1 MGEEGGLAP
10 LGLVARPDPL
20 PRPASA
26 ALDSSV
32 RAKLSFMPS
41 PHGQIERSRLASV
54 RDAAVRARLV
64 TLTAPGGYGKT
75 SLAAEWVAHWREQ
88 GFLCAWLSL
97 EHDDDVPARFLF
109 CLTQALRA
117 LGGSVGEAA
126 QALLAG
132 ATLTAP
138 RAVVSMLIGDLE
150 QIEREVFLVLD
161 DYQWIRDPTI
171 HDAIAFL
178 LLHGPVQLH
187 VVIASRSR
195 PELPLARLRAL
206 GQWLELDVADLRF
219 DEDETRRF
227 LVAAS
232 PSKPTASQIESLHA
246 RTDGWAAAL
255 RIAALGASGA
265 GAVSLRVS
273 GASRAFACLMDDLLE
288 SLPRRTVLFM
298 ARTAVLEHLNAG
310 LCEAVTGE
318 TDSAALLDEL
328 EHSYALVEPFDHEGC
343 WLRYHQLLLDYLRGP
358 LTLRLQVDPAES
370 HRRGAQWFARRETWT
385 DAVRHALAAGDTAQA
400 LDWLAH
406 CGMALVKKGDLMT
419 LLSWRRYLPPDLMR
433 KQPSAQIAV
442 AWGLTLA
449 MRYDDAEPILNEV
462 EEGEATLPAIEART
476 QCQALRAVAAALQ
489 DDSSR
494 AAELAESWRALSHGV
509 DAWTENVISNVMRY
523 VHWKAGRWSD
533 VYEQPW
539 RPYSLEDDPRNVFST
554 IYREVLL
561 SCVELEQARFGVAE
575 RHAREALR
583 LAELHAGAC
592 SVASALAAPPWAM
605 IAYERGNFDA
615 AEAIL
620 KPLVSLIDTTS
631 MLESVLQTYLTLGRI
646 ARARG
651 DAGQAY
657 ALLEH
662 AESIGYNRVW
672 DRLVAAMLLERLRW
686 LCADGRLDEG
696 RACGVRLGRL
706 AANHAEATLCA
717 RSDLAVYRDWGL
729 AHLALCDQRGSK
741 AIEGFARLYADAR
754 ARRFEYR
761 ALQLGVSL
769 ALAHIACDDRDGAF
783 GVLGQVLQGAQRSGA
798 SRCILDF
805 GEDVRAM
812 LPRFLVSEQRDP
824 ALVPCVQRLLLR
836 NAEAAPQ
843 AGYDALKALTERER
857 RVLALVALDQSNK
870 EIARS
875 LNISAETVKTH
886 LKNIFV
892 KLDVQQRWQAA
903 ELARSLG
910 LLDER

>member
-1 MGEEGGLAP
+1 MGEEGGFAP
-10 LGLVARPDPL
+10 LGLAGRSDAP

-26 ALDSSV
+26 ALDRSV
-32 RAKLSFMPS
+32 RAKLSFTPS
-41 PHGQIERSRLASV
+41 PHGQIARSRLAAA

-97 EHDDDVPARFLF
+97 EHDDDVPARFLV
-109 CLTQALRA
+109 CLAHALRA
-117 LGGSVGEAA
+117 LGSVGEAA
-126 QALLAG
+126 EALLAG
-132 ATLTAP
+132 AALSAP
-138 RAVVSMLIGDLE
+138 RAVVSLLIDDLD
-150 QIEREVFLVLD
+150 QIEGDFFLVLD
-161 DYQWIRDPTI
+161 DYQWIADAAI

-178 LLHGPVQLH
+178 LLHGPVGLH

-219 DEDETRRF
+219 DEDETRRL
-227 LVAAS
+227 LVAVS
-232 PSKPTASQIESLHA
+232 PSRPTASQIESLHA
-246 RTDGWAAAL
+246 RTGGWAAAL
-255 RIAALGASGA
+255 RIAALGGSGA
-265 GAVSLRVS
+265 GAVDLRAS

-288 SLPRRTVLFM
+288 SLPRRTVFFM
-298 ARTAVLEHLNAG
+298 ARTAVLDHLNAE
-310 LCEAVTGE
+310 LCEALTGE

-328 EHSYALVEPFDHEGC
+328 QHRYALAEPCDGEGR
-343 WLRYHQLLLDYLRGP
+343 WLRRHQLLLDYLRGP
-358 LTLRLQVDPAES
+358 LTLGLQIDPAES
-370 HRRGAQWFARRETWT
+370 HLRAAHWFARREMWT
-385 DAVRHALAAGDTAQA
+385 DAVRHALAAGDTARA
-400 LDWLAH
+400 LDWLAQ

-419 LLSWRRYLPPDLMR
+419 LLSWRRYLPPELMR
-433 KQPSAQIAV
+433 KQPAAQIAV

-449 MRYDDAEPILNEV
+449 MRYSDAEPILNEV
-462 EEGEATLPAIEART
+462 EAGEAALPALEARA

-494 AAELAESWRALSHGV
+494 AGELVESWRALSRRP
-509 DAWTENVISNVMRY
+509 DAWTENVISNVMRF

-539 RPYSLEDDPRNVFST
+539 TPYSLEDDPRNVFST

-561 SCVELEQARFGVAE
+561 GCVELEQARFGVAE

-583 LAELHAGAC
+583 SAELHAGAC
-592 SVASALAAPPWAM
+592 SVASALAAPPLAM
-605 IAYERGNFDA
+605 TAYERGDMDA

-620 KPLVSLIDTTS
+620 KPLISLIDTTS
-631 MLESVLQTYLTLGRI
+631 MLEIVLQSYLTLGRI

-651 DAGQAY
+651 DSSEAY
-657 ALLEH
+657 TLLEH
-662 AESIGYNRVW
+662 AESIGYNRAW

-686 LCADGRLDEG
+686 LCADGRLDEA

-706 AANHAEATLCA
+706 AANHAEATRCA
-717 RSDLAVYRDWGL
+717 RSDLAIYRDWGL
-729 AHLALCDQRGSK
+729 AHLALCDQRGST
-741 AIEGFARLYADAR
+741 AIEGFARLYSDAH

-769 ALAHIACDDRDGAF
+769 ALAHMACDDREGAF
-783 GVLGQVLQGAQRSGA
+783 GVLRQVLQEAQRSGA

-805 GEDVRAM
+805 GEDVRVM
-812 LPRFLVSEQRDP
+812 LPRFLVSDQRDP

-836 NAEAAPQ
+836 AGEAASPEP
-843 AGYDALKALTERER
+843 GGGALNALTERER

-903 ELARSLG
+903 ELASSLG